1 MAKCPFPANLLLIAD
16 HASNFIPKKY
26 NNLGVSKKEILTHK
40 AYDPGVRDLA
50 INLSNKLNS
59 YLILGNYSRL
69 LIDCNRDLNDPTL
82 ISVISDR
89 KLILGNKNITKQER
103 INRINNMYK
112 PYHKKIKK
120 NILEKKINVII
131 SLHSFNPIFK
141 GKKRKLKYGILSN
154 QDRRL
159 SDLLLHE
166 LKKKKKIVGDNKPYK
181 GSLIGDTLYK
191 HALKRGIHHSL
202 IEIRNDLLSNC
213 KKIDQVSNLLYRVIN
228 ESIKSLSKTS

>member
-1 MAKCPFPANLLLIAD
+1 MPQTNLLLIAD
-16 HASNFIPKKY
+16 HASNYIPKKY

-40 AYDPGVRDLA
+40 AYDPGVKDLA
-50 INLSNKLNS
+50 LKLSNKLNS

-69 LIDCNRDLNDPTL
+69 LIDFNRDLNDPTL
-82 ISVISDR
+82 ISAISDR
-89 KLILGNKNITKQER
+89 KLIIGNKNITKQER
-103 INRINNMYK
+103 INRINNMYR
-112 PYHKKIKK
+112 PYHEKIKK
-120 NILEKKINVII
+120 KILEKKINVIV

-159 SDLLLHE
+159 SDLLLIE
-166 LKKKKKIVGDNKPYK
+166 LKKNKNLVGDNEPYK

-191 HALKRGIHHSL
+191 HALKRGLNHSL
-202 IEIRNDLLSNC
+202 IEIRNDLLSNV

-228 ESIKSLSKTS
+228 KSIKSLSTTL

>member
-1 MAKCPFPANLLLIAD
+1 MPYPVNLLLIAD
-16 HASNFIPKKY
+16 HSSNYIPKKY
-26 NNLGVSKKEILTHK
+26 NNLGVSKREILTHK
-40 AYDPGVRDLA
+40 AYDLGVRDLA

-59 YLILGNYSRL
+59 YLVLGDYSRL

-82 ISVISDR
+82 ISAISDR
-89 KLILGNKNITKQER
+89 KLILGNKKITKQER
-103 INRINNMYK
+103 INRINNIYK
-112 PYHKKIKK
+112 PYHEKIKK
-120 NILEKKINVII
+120 KILEKKINAIV

-159 SDLLLHE
+159 SDLLLNE
-166 LKKKKKIVGDNKPYK
+166 LITKKNIVGDNEPYK

-202 IEIRNDLLSNC
+202 IEIRNDLLSSV
-213 KKIDQVSNLLYRVIN
+213 KKIDQVSNLLYRVISK
-228 ESIKSLSKTS
+228 SIKSLSKTS

>member
-1 MAKCPFPANLLLIAD
+1 MPIHTNLLLIAD
-16 HASNFIPKKY
+16 HASNYIPKKY
-26 NNLGVSKKEILTHK
+26 NNLGVSKKDILSHK

-59 YLILGNYSRL
+59 YLVLGDYSRL
-69 LIDCNRDLNDPTL
+69 LIDFNRDLNDPTL

-120 NILEKKINVII
+120 NILEKKINVIV

-159 SDLLLHE
+159 SDLLLNE
-166 LKKKKKIVGDNKPYK
+166 LKKKKNIVGDNEPYK

-202 IEIRNDLLSNC
+202 IEIRNDLLSNV
-213 KKIDQVSNLLYRVIN
+213 KKIDQVSNMLYRVIN
-228 ESIKSLSKTS
+228 KSIKNLFKTS

>member
-1 MAKCPFPANLLLIAD
+1 MPNPVNLLLIAD
-16 HASNFIPKKY
+16 HASNYIPKKY
-26 NNLGVSKKEILTHK
+26 NNLGISKREILTHK
-40 AYDPGVRDLA
+40 AYDPGIRDLA

-59 YLILGNYSRL
+59 YLILSNYSRL

-82 ISVISDR
+82 IPVISDR
-89 KLILGNKNITKQER
+89 KLILGNKKITKQER
-103 INRINNMYK
+103 TNRINNIYK
-112 PYHKKIKK
+112 PYHEKIKK
-120 NILEKKINVII
+120 KILEKKINVIV

-159 SDLLLHE
+159 SNLLFNE
-166 LKKKKKIVGDNKPYK
+166 LIKKKNIVGDNEPYK

-202 IEIRNDLLSNC
+202 IEIRNDLLSNV
-213 KKIDQVSNLLYRVIN
+213 KKIDQVSNLLYRVISK
-228 ESIKSLSKTS
+228 SIKSLSKTS